1 VEASPPVAAPAI
13 RSRRTSSDHVADALR
28 AAINSG
34 HLADGEELNQ
44 VELAE
49 HFGVSRVPVREAIRR
64 LEAEG
69 LIEAAAHRRA
79 VVRGFDLA
87 GIAESFE
94 LRALIEGHLVEAA
107 VPLLTRR
114 HFNELTELNAA
125 MRTAAEADDDRRF
138 LALDA
143 SFHHRLYEPAG
154 RPTALEIS
162 TQLRSRA
169 ERYVLLRSDSFV
181 GEQARWLTRDHAT
194 IVRIARSGDATAAR
208 HAIERHLGRL
218 CDAILRLSRRRPT
231 AHPPRVQSMAPPQR

>member
-1 VEASPPVAAPAI
+1 MEASPPVPAPAI

-34 HLADGEELNQ
+34 HLADGAELNQ

-107 VPLLTRR
+107 VPLLDRAR
-114 HFNELTELNAA
+114 FAELAELNAA
-125 MRTAAEADDDRRF
+125 MREESDESRF

-143 SFHHRLYEPAG
+143 AFHRRLYEPAG
-154 RPTALEIS
+154 RPTALEIAA
-162 TQLRSRA
+162 QLRSRA

-194 IVRIARSGDATAAR
+194 ILRIARSGDATATRA
-208 HAIERHLGRL
+208 AIERHLGRL
-218 CDAILRLSRRRPT
+218 CDAILRLSRRRVT
-231 AHPPRVQSMAPPQR
+231 ADPPGVPSMAPQRR

>member
-1 VEASPPVAAPAI
+1 VEAPPTVPAPAT
-13 RSRRTSSDHVADALR
+13 RNRRTSSDHVADALR

-107 VPLLTRR
+107 VPLMERSLLS
-114 HFNELTELNAA
+114 ELSALNAA
-125 MRTAAEADDDRRF
+125 IRDEPDDRRV

-143 SFHHRLYEPAG
+143 EFHRRLYEPAG
-154 RPTALEIS
+154 RPTALEIV

-169 ERYVLLRSDSFV
+169 ERYVLLRSDCFV
-181 GEQARWLTRDHAT
+181 GEQVRWLTRDHAT
-194 IVRIARSGDATAAR
+194 ILRLARSGDGTATRA
-208 HAIERHLGRL
+208 AIERHLGRL
-218 CDAILRLSRRRPT
+218 CDAILRLSRRHGAPRP
-231 AHPPRVQSMAPPQR
+231 RG

>member
-1 VEASPPVAAPAI
+1 MEAPPPVAAPAI

-34 HLADGEELNQ
+34 HLADGAELNQ

-114 HFNELTELNAA
+114 HLNALTELNAA
-125 MRTAAEADDDRRF
+125 MREEAEDRRI
-138 LALDA
+138 LALDGE
-143 SFHHRLYEPAG
+143 FHRRLYEPAG

-181 GEQARWLTRDHAT
+181 GEQVRWLTRDHGT
-194 IVRIARSGDATAAR
+194 IVRLARSGDGTATRA
-208 HAIERHLGRL
+208 AIERHLGRL
-218 CDAILRLSRRRPT
+218 CDAILRLSRQRPSGK
-231 AHPPRVQSMAPPQR
+231 PPELPSMAPPHR

>member
-1 VEASPPVAAPAI
+1 VEAPPTVTAPAT

-34 HLADGEELNQ
+34 HLADGAELNQ

-107 VPLLTRR
+107 VPLLERSLLSDLAT
-114 HFNELTELNAA
+114 LNATI
-125 MRTAAEADDDRRF
+125 RDEPDDRRV

-143 SFHHRLYEPAG
+143 EFHRRLYEPAG
-154 RPTALEIS
+154 RPTALEIV

-169 ERYVLLRSDSFV
+169 ERYVLLRSDCFV
-181 GEQARWLTRDHAT
+181 GEQVRWLTRDHAT
-194 IVRIARSGDATAAR
+194 ILRLARSGDGTATRA
-208 HAIERHLGRL
+208 AIERHLGRL
-218 CDAILRLSRRRPT
+218 CDAILRLSRRHGAPRP
-231 AHPPRVQSMAPPQR
+231 RG